1 MNIEISTP
9 ALLFPAISL
18 LYLSYTNRFLALSA
32 LIRNLHGQSNG
43 GDERHGQK
51 IHAQIENLRFR
62 LKLIKSMQLAGAIS
76 LVFCVASMGV
86 LLLDVDLL
94 GVVFFLF
101 ALVLMAYSLVALVLE
116 TLHSGGALKIL
127 LDEAE
132 DRVG

>member
-32 LIRNLHGQSNG
+32 LIRNLHSQSNAE
-43 GDERHGQK
+43 DEKQGEK
-51 IHAQIENLRFR
+51 IRAQIENLRFR
-62 LKLIKSMQLAGAIS
+62 LKLIKSMQLAGAVS
-76 LVFCVASMGV
+76 LVFCVSSMGV
-86 LLLDVDLL
+86 LLLDLDFL
-94 GVVFFLF
+94 GVVIFIG
-101 ALVLMAYSLVALVLE
+101 ALAMMAYSLIALVLE

-132 DRVG
+132 DRAG